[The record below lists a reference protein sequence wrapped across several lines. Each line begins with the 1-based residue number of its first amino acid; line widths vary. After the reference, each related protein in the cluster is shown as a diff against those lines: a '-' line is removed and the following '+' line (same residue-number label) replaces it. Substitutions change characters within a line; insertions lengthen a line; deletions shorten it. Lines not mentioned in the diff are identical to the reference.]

1 MDSKDLFRAM
11 GDLEEE
17 LVRQADAP
25 RRHAVRWP
33 KAMAACACLAAIL
46 AGGWLYS
53 AGRGRTLGTNAT
65 TPSSKGSEPSKQGSI
80 AAPTKPGA
88 VEQPLELTLAVGGF
102 TLTGQTEGETASF
115 SALGTSWKLSPKVP
129 EALWALLETLLG
141 TYVPGDVT
149 EQPSDLTLTLSR
161 GDEDRQLVCSGAAVL
176 FSQEETARTLRRELR
191 EILRPLMDR
200 TPNPQ
205 LQPMSGA
212 AQHLTLS
219 WENVGSCEVYLES
232 GEVELI
238 PRFGTKQHWALS
250 GEEKENL
257 LAWIDSAAWEPGE
270 GSVEL
275 IAGET
280 YCPAQGLDGLLL
292 TLAIW
297 QTAPES

>member
-1 MDSKDLFRAM
+1 MHCRFRRAVCLFLIVLLCFSLSPSAS
-11 GDLEEE
+11 
-17 LVRQADAP
+17 A
-25 RRHAVRWP
+25 
-33 KAMAACACLAAIL
+33 LAALPELFCEAALVIHPDTNL
-46 AGGWLYS
+46 VLY
-53 AGRGRTLGTNAT
+53 AKN
-65 TPSSKGSEPSKQGSI
+65 P
-80 AAPTKPGA
+80 
-88 VEQPLELTLAVGGF
+88 
-102 TLTGQTEGETASF
+102 
-115 SALGTSWKLSPKVP
+115 
-129 EALWALLETLLG
+129 
-141 TYVPGDVT
+141 
-149 EQPSDLTLTLSR
+149 
-161 GDEDRQLVCSGAAVL
+161 DRQLACSGAAVL

-280 YCPAQGLDGLLL
+280 YCPAQSLDGLLL